1 MGKGIFS
8 GTPVEERLKVNVWG
22 WGLGWST
29 VSEAA
34 ELSSKIRTK
43 RYSLKA
49 SIGYWWEGG

>member
-1 MGKGIFS
+1 MRGVG
-8 GTPVEERLKVNVWG
+8 E
-22 WGLGWST
+22 WST